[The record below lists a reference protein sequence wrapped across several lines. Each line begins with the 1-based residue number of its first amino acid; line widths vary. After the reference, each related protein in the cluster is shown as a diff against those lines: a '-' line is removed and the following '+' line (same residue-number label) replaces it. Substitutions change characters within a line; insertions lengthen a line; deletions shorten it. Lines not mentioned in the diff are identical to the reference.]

1 MQNITI
7 IGRLGRDAVIRE
19 TSTGSRFLTMTVAT
33 NAKKQNVE
41 KTSWYEVT
49 TFNIERLE
57 KMVPYLTKGSSVVVV
72 GELDASIQTGS
83 DGVQRL
89 RLLVNADRIDFNS
102 NGSSGNTK
110 TVVESVA
117 PVGEVPEVPVAADE
131 IPDEIPVMPAKKGKK
146 AAQPKVEAPEEVKD
160 GDDDELPF

>member
-7 IGRLGRDAVIRE
+7 VGRLGRDAVIRE
-19 TSTGSRFLTMTVAT
+19 TSTGSRFVTMTVAA

-49 TFNIERLE
+49 TFNVERLE
-57 KMVPYLTKGSSVVVV
+57 KMVPYLTKGSSVIVV

-89 RLLVNADRIDFNS
+89 RLLVNADRVDFNS
-102 NGSSGNTK
+102 NSSSGNTK
-110 TVVESVA
+110 TVTEAVA
-117 PVGEVPEVPVAADE
+117 PVSEAPVEPEATDE
-131 IPDEIPVMPAKKGKK
+131 LPDEIPVMPAKKGKK
-146 AAQPKVEAPEEVKD
+146 AAQPKEEPKVTNSD
-160 GDDDELPF
+160 DDDELPF

>member
-7 IGRLGRDAVIRE
+7 VGRLGRDAVIRE
-19 TSTGSRFLTMTVAT
+19 SSTGSRFVTMTVAA

-49 TFNIERLE
+49 TFNVERLE
-57 KMVPYLTKGSSVVVV
+57 KMVPYLTKGSSVIVV

-89 RLLVNADRIDFNS
+89 RLLVNADRVDFNS
-102 NGSSGNTK
+102 NSSSGNTK
-110 TVVESVA
+110 TVTEAVA
-117 PVGEVPEVPVAADE
+117 PDTAPEPEAA
-131 IPDEIPVMPAKKGKK
+131 PDEIPVIATKKGKK
-146 AAQPKVEAPEEVKD
+146 TTQPKEEPKVD
-160 GDDDELPF
+160 NSDDDDLPF

>member
-19 TSTGSRFLTMTVAT
+19 TSTGSRFVTMTVAV
-33 NAKKQNVE
+33 NARRQNVE

-49 TFNIERLE
+49 TFNVERLE

-72 GELDASIQTGS
+72 GELDASIQSGS

-89 RLLVNADRIDFNS
+89 RLLVNADRVDFNS
-102 NGSSGNTK
+102 NSSSGNTK
-110 TVVESVA
+110 TVTEAVDEA
-117 PVGEVPEVPVAADE
+117 PIETVPEE
-131 IPDEIPVMPAKKGKK
+131 IPDEIPVVSAKKGKK
-146 AAQPKVEAPEEVKD
+146 AAPKADVADEAKN
-160 GDDDELPF
+160 DDDELPF

>member
-19 TSTGSRFLTMTVAT
+19 TSTGSRFVTMTVAV
-33 NAKKQNVE
+33 NARRQNAE

-49 TFNIERLE
+49 TFNVERLE

-72 GELDASIQTGS
+72 GELDASIQSGS

-89 RLLVNADRIDFNS
+89 RLLVNADRVDFNS
-102 NGSSGNTK
+102 NSSSGNTK
-110 TVVESVA
+110 TVTETVAAPEDVTADPA
-117 PVGEVPEVPVAADE
+117 PVEM
-131 IPDEIPVMPAKKGKK
+131 PDEIPVMPVKKTKK
-146 AAQPKVEAPEEVKD
+146 AKAETVEETKS
-160 GDDDELPF
+160 DDDELPF